1 MKNVK
6 RCLDK
11 MQELFASAWQAAG
24 TEELPEFMQALLRDA
39 EAPNTHLNVKI
50 FILKLLVN
58 HS

>member
-1 MKNVK
+1 MKNLK

-11 MQELFASAWQAAG
+11 MQELFSSAWQEAG
-24 TEELPEFMQALLRDA
+24 NEELPEFMQALLRDA
-39 EAPNTHLNVKI
+39 GASETHLNVKI